1 MENTLARKLKQ
12 VPEGYLII
20 GVDPHKKKHAT
31 VAITQDF
38 NVQAKFKF
46 DNAREG
52 LEMMLRQA
60 RLEMMKS
67 ACRGVMFAI
76 ETGGHYWR
84 NVAYF
89 LDEKGIPFRFINQY
103 TLKRRR
109 EGKDL
114 NRRKNDYRDAEV
126 AAQLL
131 CTGEFVESVI
141 PQGVYAELR
150 TAHNGY
156 RRLIKERTRITNLIK
171 GLLDGLFPEFVQVF
185 KDPCGLT
192 ALSVLSTCP
201 VPGVIAGMTE
211 GEFVATIEARHQG
224 RLMRKKLRALH
235 HTAGVSI
242 GIAAGAKSLSM
253 EISFLVEKLNLIERH
268 IGIIERT
275 LIRLVDATDE
285 GKYLLSIR
293 GLNYIAVAG
302 LLAELGC
309 FKAYRSAKQLLAEA
323 GYPNGFKVKITTPN
337 LYVDRVSIVKQ
348 YFADIGVGLEI
359 EVFDVGTFAN
369 LMLGHTYK
377 DMCASF
383 GWGTTNPY
391 SAFRYAY
398 RTSLYGYSGVDD
410 PYFDQTYLDIIKTID
425 VHERS
430 QKLRDLRIKALGQVY
445 WIPLPTSN
453 LYVFWQPWIKGYSG
467 EYAVGRTYNYNGI
480 WNYAWIDE
488 AEKAKLTGRE

>member
-12 VPEGYLII
+12 VPEEYLIV
-20 GVDPHKKKHAT
+20 GVDPHKKRHAA

-38 NVQAKFKF
+38 TVQAKSKF
-46 DNAREG
+46 DNTREG

-60 RLEMMKS
+60 RMEMTKS
-67 ACRGVMFAI
+67 VCRGVMFAI

-89 LDEKGIPFRFINQY
+89 LDERGIPFRFINQY

-141 PQGVYAELR
+141 PQGIYAELR
-150 TAHNGY
+150 TAHNSY
-156 RRLIKERTRITNLIK
+156 RRLVKERTRITNLIQ

-211 GEFVATIEARHQG
+211 EEFVATIEASHHG

-235 HTAGVSI
+235 HTAEASI
-242 GIAAGAKSLSM
+242 GIAAGAQSVST
-253 EISFLVEKLNLIERH
+253 EISFLVEKLKLIERH

-275 LIRLVDATDE
+275 LIRLVDVTDE

-293 GLNYIAVAG
+293 ALNYIAVAG

-309 FKAYRSAKQLLAEA
+309 FKAYRSAKQMIKMAGSNPTESESAGKKGSRTPMSKQGRPVLRYCAWTAVIPMLRFNPDFRAWAKQRRERPVHANPLGGREIVGAALNRLLRLSFAL
-323 GYPNGFKVKITTPN
+323 VK
-337 LYVDRVSIVKQ
+337 S
-348 YFADIGVGLEI
+348 
-359 EVFDVGTFAN
+359 
-369 LMLGHTYK
+369 
-377 DMCASF
+377 
-383 GWGTTNPY
+383 
-391 SAFRYAY
+391 
-398 RTSLYGYSGVDD
+398 
-410 PYFDQTYLDIIKTID
+410 QTYY
-425 VHERS
+425 RS
-430 QKLRDLRIKALGQVY
+430 PQLVQV
-445 WIPLPTSN
+445 TS
-453 LYVFWQPWIKGYSG
+453 
-467 EYAVGRTYNYNGI
+467 
-480 WNYAWIDE
+480 
-488 AEKAKLTGRE
+488 